1 MAEQPGV
8 IQALIAA
15 CRPRQWTKNLLVY
28 ASALFSF
35 QLNPQIWWASTEA
48 LAAFCLISSAVYLL
62 NDVID
67 READRAHPSKCRR
80 PIASGALPVPIALV
94 AAALIAALS
103 LLIAAAVAPG
113 LAGVIASYAVI
124 QIAYCLGL
132 KRQPLLDLFCIAS
145 GFLLR
150 AIAGVVAG
158 GFGFSPWFLLTVGLL
173 ALFLA
178 IEKRKAELRVAQ
190 DLGVITRK
198 VLERYSLPLLLRL
211 ESLVATSAF
220 MSYSLWAA
228 GPALNGAST
237 TWMLLT
243 VPFALV
249 GIFRYQLLSDPE
261 EAERRRLLA
270 PERTSEKP
278 EEILLGD
285 RGIQF
290 TLLAWLLTVL
300 MVGLSHRADLLPEGG
315 DPAMKVFLP
324 GGAGLVGLN
333 LIALLQ
339 GTHPDWELLV
349 VDKKREAVAIAR
361 KLFPAVT
368 FLQEDLT
375 QTVGQQWPAVILGCD
390 ACVMLQAEIGNT
402 DPSQFERNNVRST
415 EVVLEQLHLAGIQ
428 RLVQVSSSV
437 VNSVA
442 TDLYTQTKRSQ
453 EQLVQRQ
460 WPAAVVLRPTF

>member
-1 MAEQPGV
+1 MIPLLQ
-8 IQALIAA
+8 A
-15 CRPRQWTKNLLVY
+15 CRPRQWPKNLLVF
-28 ASALFSF
+28 AAPLFAFRFEADVWLRAGGAL
-35 QLNPQIWWASTEA
+35 L
-48 LAAFCLISSAVYLL
+48 AFCLISSAIYLL
-62 NDVID
+62 NDCLDV
-67 READRAHPSKCRR
+67 ASDRAHPSKRHR
-80 PIASGALPVPIALV
+80 PIAAGLVSVP
-94 AAALIAALS
+94 AALTTAAVLAAVSLS
-103 LLIAAAVAPG
+103 LAAWISPA
-113 LAGVIASYAVI
+113 LAGIVLLYGLI
-124 QIAYCLGL
+124 QVGYCFQL
-132 KRQPLLDLFCIAS
+132 KRMPLLDLFCIAS

-261 EAERRRLLA
+261 EAERRRSFA

-290 TLLAWLLTVL
+290 TLLAWLLTVVV
-300 MVGLSHRADLLPEGG
+300 VGLSHRADLLPEGG
-315 DPAMKVFLP
+315 
-324 GGAGLVGLN
+324 
-333 LIALLQ
+333 LQ
-339 GTHPDWELLV
+339 P
-349 VDKKREAVAIAR
+349 
-361 KLFPAVT
+361 
-368 FLQEDLT
+368 
-375 QTVGQQWPAVILGCD
+375 
-390 ACVMLQAEIGNT
+390 
-402 DPSQFERNNVRST
+402 
-415 EVVLEQLHLAGIQ
+415 
-428 RLVQVSSSV
+428 
-437 VNSVA
+437 
-442 TDLYTQTKRSQ
+442 
-453 EQLVQRQ
+453 
-460 WPAAVVLRPTF
+460 